1 MDIVIGQR
9 WVSHTE
15 SSLGLGIIVEVTGRI
30 ITVSFPAIAETR
42 NYARDNSPL
51 SRIRYAVG
59 DIISNMDEQEFIVQE
74 VLDEKGLIGYLC
86 SQHNPDNT
94 SSVNPEEFL
103 IPELDLNCFVQ
114 LSTPRQRLLSGQ
126 FDGNS
131 AFRLRL
137 ETLNHLNRLQQS
149 PVAGLQGAR
158 AELLP
163 HQIYIANEVAKRH
176 EPRVL
181 LADEVGLGKTIEA
194 GMILHQLI
202 HTSQAQRILILVP
215 ENLLHQ
221 WLVEMLRRFN
231 LPFAL
236 FNKQRLEALTMPS
249 VDPFG
254 DEAIVE
260 EEMIDNDEQ
269 NNPFDTEQRILTS
282 LDLLLS
288 NPLTRQQALEA
299 EWDLVIIDEAHHLK
313 WSEESRSSEYDFVEQ
328 LAKVCKGL
336 LLLTATPEQVG
347 IESHFARL
355 RLLDPDRFYDLTTF
369 KNEEQG
375 FQRLNQ
381 ALEGIQRLI
390 EYSGDEQTS
399 DETIHTVSQL
409 LPENLQQDFIQQAND
424 KKQLKLLIKRLLDQ
438 HGTGRVLFRNTRSS
452 FQLSSQGF
460 PERKLHHY
468 PLPCP
473 VLYQNKKTAPV
484 TNEQR
489 LHPEHQFQEDEW
501 INVDPRVEWLKKL
514 LKSLKLSKAL
524 VICHHADTAKA
535 LDKFLNLKA
544 GIRCTSFYPGLSII
558 ERDRAAAYFAD
569 SESGAQVLVCS
580 EIGSEGRN
588 FQFAHHLVLFD
599 LPLNPDLIE
608 QRIGRLDR
616 IGQQQTIKI
625 HVPYIQET
633 AQEVIFNWYNHGLD
647 LFQHSCSAGFAI
659 YEHFAESLQIQLL
672 NPDTSQTTLINETA
686 DYRNKI
692 AKQMQEGR
700 DRLLELNSC
709 DPEKADKLIEAI
721 INEEQSTELNDYMVR
736 VFDEFGVDHD
746 YHSEH
751 ALVIKPTDHMRSEHF
766 PGLNEEGNTITFN
779 RKKALNREDIEFIS
793 WEQPM
798 VVEIMEMISN
808 SDIGNAAVTSISI
821 PGLKQGTLLLESCF
835 TVEKMAPANLQL
847 QRYLPV
853 QPLRF
858 LVDINGKDL
867 TKVVSHQNL
876 NQMAKK
882 LLMRV
887 SRPIVEQVRNEIEQ
901 MILISQKLADVK
913 LPEIIKKAKS
923 EMQESLGVEL
933 SRLIS
938 LKNVNPNIRALEID
952 FLQQQINDSSDYI
965 RKAKLQLQ
973 GIRLIIN
980 T

>member
-1 MDIVIGQR
+1 MDIVVGQR

-51 SRIRYAVG
+51 SRIRYATG
-59 DIISNMDEQEFIVQE
+59 DIISNMDEEEFIVLE
-74 VLDEKGLIGYLC
+74 VLEEKGLIGYLC
-86 SQHNPDNT
+86 GVHNPDNT
-94 SSVNPEEFL
+94 AAENPGDIL

-131 AFRLRL
+131 GFRLRL

-163 HQIYIANEVAKRH
+163 HQIYIADEVAKRH
-176 EPRVL
+176 APRVL

-202 HTSQAQRILILVP
+202 HTSQARRILILVP
-215 ENLLHQ
+215 ESLLHQ

-231 LPFAL
+231 LPFSL
-236 FNKQRLEALTMPS
+236 FNKQRLEALSMPS
-249 VDPFG
+249 VDAFG
-254 DEAIVE
+254 DEEIVAE
-260 EEMIDNDEQ
+260 CEQ
-269 NNPFDTEQRILTS
+269 SNPFDTEQRILTS
-282 LDLLLS
+282 LDLILS
-288 NPLTRQQALEA
+288 NPLTKQQALEA
-299 EWDLVIIDEAHHLK
+299 DWDLVIIDEAHHLH
-313 WSEESRSSEYDFVEQ
+313 WSEQSRSKEYDFVEQ
-328 LAKVCKGL
+328 LAKVCEGL

-355 RLLDPDRFYDLTTF
+355 RLLDPARFHDLEKF

-375 FQRLNQ
+375 FQKLNQ
-381 ALEGIQRLI
+381 SLDGIQQLI
-390 EYSGDEQTS
+390 AGTIEQQTTS
-399 DETIHTVSQL
+399 DIIDTVSQL
-409 LPENLQQDFIQQAND
+409 LPENLQQDFIQNTDD
-424 KKQLKLLIKRLLDQ
+424 KKQLRLLINRLLDQ
-438 HGTGRVLFRNTRSS
+438 HGTGRVLFRNTRTS
-452 FQLSSQGF
+452 FHSSSQGF
-460 PERKLHHY
+460 PERELHHY

-473 VLYQNKKTAPV
+473 ILYQNQSADSDTYEK
-484 TNEQR
+484 R
-489 LHPEHQFQEDEW
+489 LHPEHQLKDDDW
-501 INVDPRVEWLKKL
+501 INIDPRVEWLQKL
-514 LKSLKLSKAL
+514 LKSLKLNKAL
-524 VICHHADTAKA
+524 VICHHAETAKA
-535 LDKFLNLKA
+535 LDKFLNLRA
-544 GIRCTSFYPGLSII
+544 GIRCTSFYPGLSIL

-569 SESGAQVLVCS
+569 TESGAQVLVCS

-616 IGQQQTIKI
+616 IGQQQTIQI
-625 HVPYIQET
+625 HTPYLQQT
-633 AQEVIFNWYNHGLD
+633 AQEVIFRWYHQGLD

-659 YEHFAESLQIQLL
+659 YEHFAESLHQQLL
-672 NPDTSQTTLINETA
+672 NPETSQDKLITETA
-686 DYRNKI
+686 DYRKEI
-692 AKQMQEGR
+692 VQQMQEGR

-709 DPEKADKLIEAI
+709 DPEKADKLIEEI
-721 INEEQSTELNDYMVR
+721 ISEEKSTELYDYMIR

-766 PGLNEEGNTITFN
+766 PGLNEDGNTITFN
-779 RKKALNREDIEFIS
+779 RRKALSREDIEFLS
-793 WEQPM
+793 WEHPM
-798 VVEIMEMISN
+798 VVEIMETICS
-808 SDIGNAAVTSISI
+808 SDIGNAAVTSISV

-847 QRYLPV
+847 QRYLPI

-858 LVDINGKDL
+858 LVDTKGKNL
-867 TKVVSHQNL
+867 TKVVSHENL

-882 LLMRV
+882 LRMRV

-901 MILISQKLADVK
+901 MILFSQEMAEMK
-913 LPEIIKKAKS
+913 LPDIINKAKS
-923 EMQESLGVEL
+923 EMMESLTEEL

-938 LKNVNPNIRALEID
+938 LQKVNQNIRDIEID
-952 FLQQQINDSSDYI
+952 FLQQQIDDSNDYI
-965 RKAKLQLQ
+965 QRAKLQLQ

>member
-1 MDIVIGQR
+1 
-9 WVSHTE
+9 
-15 SSLGLGIIVEVTGRI
+15 
-30 ITVSFPAIAETR
+30 VSFPAIAETR

-51 SRIRYAVG
+51 SRIRYTVEN
-59 DIISNMDEQEFIVQE
+59 IISNMDEQEFFVQE
-74 VLDEKGLIGYLC
+74 VLEEKGLIGYLC
-86 SQHNPDNT
+86 TQHNPANAST
-94 SSVNPEEFL
+94 VNPEEIL

-176 EPRVL
+176 APRVL

-215 ENLLHQ
+215 ESLLHQ

-231 LPFAL
+231 LTFAL
-236 FNKQRLEALTMPS
+236 FNKQRLEALSMPS
-249 VDPFG
+249 VEAFG
-254 DEAIVE
+254 E
-260 EEMIDNDEQ
+260 EDIIDDFEQ
-269 NNPFDTEQRILTS
+269 SNPFSTEQRILTS

-288 NPLTRQQALEA
+288 NPLTTQQALEA
-299 EWDLVIIDEAHHLK
+299 EWDLVIIDEAHHLQ
-313 WSEESRSSEYDFVEQ
+313 WSEQSTSSEYGFVEQ
-328 LAKVCKGL
+328 LAKVCDGL

-355 RLLDPDRFYDLTTF
+355 RLLDPDRFFDLATF
-369 KNEEQG
+369 KKEEQG
-375 FQRLNQ
+375 FQRLNKS
-381 ALEGIQRLI
+381 LEGIQQLI
-390 EYSGDEQTS
+390 EGTTDQQIS
-399 DETIHTVSQL
+399 DEIVKTVSLL
-409 LPENLQQDFIQQAND
+409 LPENLQQNFIQQTND
-424 KKQLKLLIKRLLDQ
+424 KKQLKLLINQLLDQ
-438 HGTGRVLFRNTRSS
+438 HGTGRILFRNTRSS
-452 FQLSSQGF
+452 FHSSSQGF
-460 PERKLHHY
+460 PERELHHY

-473 VLYQNKKTAPV
+473 ILYQNQRTAPV
-484 TNEQR
+484 TNKQR

-501 INVDPRVEWLKKL
+501 INVDPRVEWLQKL

-535 LDKFLNLKA
+535 LDKFLNLRA

-616 IGQQQTIKI
+616 IGQQQTIQI
-625 HVPYIQET
+625 HVPYIQQT
-633 AQEVIFNWYNHGLD
+633 AQEVIFNWYNQGLD

-659 YEHFAESLQIQLL
+659 YENFAELLQIQLL
-672 NPDTSQTTLINETA
+672 NPETSQTTLINETA
-686 DYRNKI
+686 EYRNKI
-692 AKQMQEGR
+692 SRQMQEGR

-709 DPEKADKLIEAI
+709 DPEKADELIEGI
-721 INEEQSTELNDYMVR
+721 VNEEQSTKLNDYMVR

-779 RKKALNREDIEFIS
+779 RKKALSREDIEFLS
-793 WEQPM
+793 WEHPM
-798 VVEIMEMISN
+798 VVEIMEMISS

-821 PGLKQGTLLLESCF
+821 HGLKQGTLLLESCF
-835 TVEKMAPANLQL
+835 TVERMAPANLQL

-858 LVDINGKDL
+858 LVDTKGKNL

-901 MILISQKLADVK
+901 MILISQELAEVK
-913 LPEIIKKAKS
+913 LPEIIQKAKS

-938 LKNVNPNIRALEID
+938 LKKVNPNIRDIEID
-952 FLQQQINDSSDYI
+952 FLQQQISDSSDYI
-965 RKAKLQLQ
+965 HKAKLQLQ

>member
-42 NYARDNSPL
+42 NYARENSPL

-74 VLDEKGLIGYLC
+74 VLEEKGLIGYLC
-86 SQHNPDNT
+86 IQHNPDNA
-94 SSVNPEEFL
+94 SIVNPEEIL

-176 EPRVL
+176 APRVL

-202 HTSQAQRILILVP
+202 HTSQAQRVLILVP
-215 ENLLHQ
+215 ESLLHQ

-236 FNKQRLEALTMPS
+236 FNKQRLEALSMPS
-249 VDPFG
+249 VDAFG
-254 DEAIVE
+254 EETIVDEDIL
-260 EEMIDNDEQ
+260 DNNEQ
-269 NNPFDTEQRILTS
+269 NNPFDTEQLILTS

-313 WSEESRSSEYDFVEQ
+313 WSEESRSSEYEFVEQ
-328 LAKVCKGL
+328 LAKVCEGL

-355 RLLDPDRFYDLTTF
+355 RLLDPDRFYDLATF
-369 KNEEQG
+369 TNEEQG
-375 FQRLNQ
+375 FQKLNQ

-390 EYSGDEQTS
+390 EDSGNEQTS

-424 KKQLKLLIKRLLDQ
+424 KKQLKLLINRLLDQ
-438 HGTGRVLFRNTRSS
+438 HGTGRILFRNTRAS
-452 FQLSSQGF
+452 FHSSSQGF
-460 PERKLHHY
+460 PERELHHY

-473 VLYQNKKTAPV
+473 NIYKEHLANADSTAIKSL
-484 TNEQR
+484 
-489 LHPEHQFQEDEW
+489 LHPEQQFQDDDW
-501 INVDPRVEWLKKL
+501 INADPRVEWLQKL
-514 LKSLKLSKAL
+514 LKSLKLKKAL

-535 LDKFLNLKA
+535 LDKFLNLRA

-616 IGQQQTIKI
+616 IGQQQTIQI
-625 HVPYIQET
+625 HVPYIQQT
-633 AQEVIFNWYNHGLD
+633 AQEVIFNWYNQGLD

-659 YEHFAESLQIQLL
+659 YEYFANSLHIQLL
-672 NPDTSQTTLINETA
+672 NPETSQTTLINETA
-686 DYRNKI
+686 NYRKKI
-692 AKQMQEGR
+692 SLQMQEGR

-709 DPEKADKLIEAI
+709 DPEKSDKLIEGI
-721 INEEQSTELNDYMVR
+721 INEEQSTALNDYMVR

-779 RKKALNREDIEFIS
+779 RKKALSREDIEFLS
-793 WEQPM
+793 WEHPM
-798 VVEIMEMISN
+798 VVEIMETISSN
-808 SDIGNAAVTSISI
+808 DIGNAAVTSISV

-887 SRPIVEQVRNEIEQ
+887 TRPIVEQVRNEIEQ
-901 MILISQKLADVK
+901 MVLISQK
-913 LPEIIKKAKS
+913 I
-923 EMQESLGVEL
+923 
-933 SRLIS
+933 
-938 LKNVNPNIRALEID
+938 
-952 FLQQQINDSSDYI
+952 
-965 RKAKLQLQ
+965 
-973 GIRLIIN
+973 
-980 T
+980 

>member
-9 WVSHTE
+9 WVSHTD

-42 NYARDNSPL
+42 NYARNNSPL

-74 VLDEKGLIGYLC
+74 VLEEKGLIGYLC
-86 SQHNPDNT
+86 SQHNPDK
-94 SSVNPEEFL
+94 SSSDNPEELL

-163 HQIYIANEVAKRH
+163 HQVYIANEVAKRH
-176 EPRVL
+176 APRVL

-215 ENLLHQ
+215 ESLLHQ

-236 FNKQRLEALTMPS
+236 FNKQRFEALSMPS
-249 VDPFG
+249 VDAFG
-254 DEAIVE
+254 E
-260 EEMIDNDEQ
+260 EDIINDFEQ
-269 NNPFDTEQRILTS
+269 SNLFSTEQRILTS
-282 LDLLLS
+282 LDLFLS
-288 NPLTRQQALEA
+288 NPLIKQQALEA
-299 EWDLVIIDEAHHLK
+299 EWDLIIIDEAHHLQ
-313 WSEESRSSEYDFVEQ
+313 WSEQSTSSEYEFVEQ
-328 LAKVCKGL
+328 LAKVCEGL

-355 RLLDPDRFYDLTTF
+355 RLLDPDRFYDLARF

-381 ALEGIQRLI
+381 SLEGLQQLI
-390 EYSGDEQTS
+390 EGTTDQQTS
-399 DETIHTVSQL
+399 DDIINTVSL
-409 LPENLQQDFIQQAND
+409 SLPENLQQDFIQQAND

-438 HGTGRVLFRNTRSS
+438 HGTGRILFRNTRSS
-452 FQLSSQGF
+452 FHSSSQGF
-460 PERKLHHY
+460 PERELHHY

-473 VLYQNKKTAPV
+473 TLYQNQKTAAV
-484 TNEQR
+484 SNEQQ

-501 INVDPRVEWLKKL
+501 INVDPRVEWLQKL

-535 LDKFLNLKA
+535 LDKFLNLRA

-616 IGQQQTIKI
+616 IGQQQTIQI
-625 HVPYIQET
+625 HVPYIQQT
-633 AQEVIFNWYNHGLD
+633 AQEVIFNWYNQGLD

-659 YEHFAESLQIQLL
+659 YEHFAESLQNQLL
-672 NPDTSQTTLINETA
+672 NPETSQTTLISETA
-686 DYRNKI
+686 DYRDKI
-692 AKQMQEGR
+692 TRQMQEGR

-709 DPEKADKLIEAI
+709 DSAKADKLIKEI
-721 INEEQSTELNDYMVR
+721 TNEEQSTELHDYMIR
-736 VFDEFGVDHD
+736 VFDEYGVDHD

-766 PGLNEEGNTITFN
+766 PGLNDDGKTITFN
-779 RKKALNREDIEFIS
+779 RRKALNREDIDFLS
-793 WEQPM
+793 WEHPM
-798 VVEIMEMISN
+798 VVEIMEAISS

-858 LVDINGKDL
+858 LVDSKGKDL

-901 MILISQKLADVK
+901 MLLFSQKIAEIK
-913 LPEIIKKAKS
+913 LPEIIIKAKS
-923 EMQESLGVEL
+923 EMQESLGIEL

-938 LKNVNPNIRALEID
+938 LKKVNPNIRELEID
-952 FLQQQINDSSDYI
+952 FLRQQISDSNDYI
-965 RKAKLQLQ
+965 HKAK
-973 GIRLIIN
+973 IHR
-980 T
+980 